1 MQLMEYIRTLESCLG
16 REAKLHLM
24 PMQPGDVAATFA
36 DTAALAQ
43 DVGYAP
49 ATPVQEGVAKF
60 VEWYRDFYGV

>member
-1 MQLMEYIRTLESCLG
+1 
-16 REAKLHLM
+16 M